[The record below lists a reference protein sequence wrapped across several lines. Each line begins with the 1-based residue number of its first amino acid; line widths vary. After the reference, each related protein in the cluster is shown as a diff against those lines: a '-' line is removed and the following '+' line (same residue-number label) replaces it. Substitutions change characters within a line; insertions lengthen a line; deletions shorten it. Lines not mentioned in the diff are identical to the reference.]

1 MFYLRK
7 ARLTS
12 NLKTGGVVG
21 RYVVSES
28 PLEEK
33 KPIHEIGPLV

>member
-33 KPIHEIGPLV
+33 NLSMK